1 MTGWHEGRMVAF
13 DLETTG
19 PDPKQARIVT
29 ACVAVID
36 GSGQEAPSFRAWLV
50 DPGTEIP
57 DEAAAIHGIT
67 TEKARADGEPAAQAV
82 PDIALALFRSAGPN
96 APVVAYNASY
106 DLTVLDR
113 ELRRQNAG
121 AQPPGTVP
129 VIDPYVLDKH
139 LDRYRKGSRKL
150 TAACAHYGVRLDGA
164 HDASFDAVAAA
175 RVAWRIAR
183 NFPAIAAMSLA
194 ELHEL
199 QVKAKAE
206 QAGSFEDYL
215 RRQGKAERID
225 RCWPL
230 CTCPDGAE

>member
-1 MTGWHEGRMVAF
+1 MVAF

-36 GSGQEAPSFRAWLV
+36 GSGAEAPSFRTWLV

-57 DEAAAIHGIT
+57 AEAAAIHGIT
-67 TEKARADGEPAAQAV
+67 TEKARADGQPAADAV
-82 PDIALALFRSAGPN
+82 PDIALALFRAAGPDV
-96 APVVAYNASY
+96 PVVAYNASY

-113 ELRRQNAG
+113 ELSRNG
-121 AQPPGTVP
+121 AAVRPSGDLA

-139 LDRYRKGSRKL
+139 LDRYRRGSRKL

-183 NFPAIAAMSLA
+183 TFPAVAAMTLA

-199 QVKAKAE
+199 QVKARAE
-206 QAGSFEDYL
+206 QAASLEDYL
-215 RRQGKAERID
+215 RRQGKPDRVD
-225 RCWPL
+225 RCWPV
-230 CTCPDGAE
+230 CACPDGAAA